1 MAKCISSEVG
11 IHDSSTHS
19 REPSACIES
28 WVEVEQQTEGTL
40 THNHSEEEFEKLLA
54 AAVVEEADDML
65 CGEPHPL
72 PTPVFQVASEPPP
85 PAHREA
91 GEEGT
96 EGKPI
101 IVVVKQKQLPH
112 VSREVPHL
120 HKTGARNLSIRGTP
134 LMRGDCFQQLL
145 PLLLVSHLAVFG
157 VGWYLG
163 RRTGFIRA

>member
-1 MAKCISSEVG
+1 MICYVG
-11 IHDSSTHS
+11 NH
-19 REPSACIES
+19 
-28 WVEVEQQTEGTL
+28 TL
-40 THNHSEEEFEKLLA
+40 CQPQCFKWPLNLL
-54 AAVVEEADDML
+54 L
-65 CGEPHPL
+65 
-72 PTPVFQVASEPPP
+72 